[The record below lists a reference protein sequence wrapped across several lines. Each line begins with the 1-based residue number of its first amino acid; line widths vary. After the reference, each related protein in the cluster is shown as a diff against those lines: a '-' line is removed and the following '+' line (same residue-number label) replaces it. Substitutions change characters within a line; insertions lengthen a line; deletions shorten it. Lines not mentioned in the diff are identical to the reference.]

1 MKKLSLIAALS
12 GVFFIIIFLSVII
25 TQAEGVSWS
34 NVTIFKS
41 LQGDYVKYNAS
52 DPYCLSIIKQKQSLS
67 SKYIIMVSMKNDNN
81 YGHVLNYPEADVI
94 DEKNIEKTKVLW
106 TSDGIELSFNTGHKM
121 FIPKDAF
128 IKGR

>member
-106 TSDGIELSFNTGHKM
+106 TADGVELSFNTGHKM
-121 FIPKDAF
+121 FIPKAAF
-128 IKGR
+128 VKGR